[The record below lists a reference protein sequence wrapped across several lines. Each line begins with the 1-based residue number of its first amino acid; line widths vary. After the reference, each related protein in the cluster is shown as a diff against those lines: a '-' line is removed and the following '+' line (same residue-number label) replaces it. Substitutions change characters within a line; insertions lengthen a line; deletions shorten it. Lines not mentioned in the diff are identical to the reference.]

1 MGLLINMQKS
11 VYIYIFLALW
21 EKYDT
26 YGCEILQNESIFD
39 KESEH
44 LDGIRKF
51 FVWKDYACAAC
62 RNDKLKKLNI
72 VQFYA
77 GWLGILQISSIIPS
91 LSKINWALSILP
103 LSGKIHL
110 INFFSFA

>member
-1 MGLLINMQKS
+1 MDFYQIWSYHVTQGKNFLFLDSKSYFLSNFRQNHQISQVQHGMGLLINMQKS
-11 VYIYIFLALW
+11 VFLALW

-51 FVWKDYACAAC
+51 FV
-62 RNDKLKKLNI
+62 
-72 VQFYA
+72 
-77 GWLGILQISSIIPS
+77 
-91 LSKINWALSILP
+91 
-103 LSGKIHL
+103 
-110 INFFSFA
+110 